1 MTNLV
6 TELAEEFGADN
17 LYGIYRPIYKYTD
30 CGPSIGFKIRGMP
43 ATHAMR
49 EGAPWREGD
58 GDVWFYC
65 DDLGRLGTFAEMEA
79 AGLEVIEVSVS
90 SIVEGSDV
98 EIDGEKL
105 PVTTSKDDFWKAVT
119 AVDEEAKFY
128 WERDNSDWYLLRK
141 KGEDS
146 TEHAFHN
153 VWGDIKFDDDMPPEL
168 RAAVEKFI
176 EDGGNMTWEKGM
188 GRQTHGYMEWFPLI
202 GIDGWEICEWENDSC
217 LW

>member
-43 ATHAMR
+43 ATHEMR
-49 EGAPWREGD
+49 EGAPWREGE

-128 WERDNSDWYLLRK
+128 WERDNSDWYMLRK

-146 TEHAFHN
+146 TEHAFHHPDEQLAGLIKN
-153 VWGDIKFDDDMPPEL
+153 GGTIMPAFGDALTDLEILATIRYFQTWWLPGQLEMQQG
-168 RAAVEKFI
+168 R
-176 EDGGNMTWEKGM
+176 GG
-188 GRQTHGYMEWFPLI
+188 
-202 GIDGWEICEWENDSC
+202 
-217 LW
+217 